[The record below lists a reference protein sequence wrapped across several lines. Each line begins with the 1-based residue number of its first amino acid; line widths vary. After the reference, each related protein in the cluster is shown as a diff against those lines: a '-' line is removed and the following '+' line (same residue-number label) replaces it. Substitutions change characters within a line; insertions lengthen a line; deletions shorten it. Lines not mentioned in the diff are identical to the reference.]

1 MKSLKMSI
9 AALSVLALLA
19 GAGVAGEPMHVVKT
33 RPNAGF
39 EKMKPLVGNWQ
50 GKSDDGK
57 PVKISYALASNGSVL
72 VEKID
77 SGSESEMVTVYYPDG
92 DRLMMTHYCSLHNQ
106 PRMRTDAATATAE
119 SRKLIFDFVDATNMS
134 SPDAMHMHRLAV
146 TFEDKDRF
154 VQEWTWKSGEKEGT
168 VVFRLERMKG
178 DP

>member
-1 MKSLKMSI
+1 MNLLKMFI
-9 AALSVLALLA
+9 AALSALSLLA
-19 GAGVAGEPMHVVKT
+19 GAGFAGDPMHVVKT

-39 EKMKPLVGNWQ
+39 ETMKPLVGNWQ
-50 GKSDDGK
+50 GTSDDGK
-57 PVKISYALASNGSVL
+57 PVKISYALASDGSVL
-72 VEKID
+72 VEKIE

-106 PRMRTDAATATAE
+106 PRMRTDAVAAE
-119 SRKLIFDFVDATNMS
+119 SRKLAFDFVDATNMS

-146 TFEDKDRF
+146 TFEGKDRF

-168 VVFRLERMKG
+168 VVFRLERMKR